1 MPLADPTPRAHSTLI
16 SLLLQGLSPG
26 AHPSLT
32 SEPGSGLSLHQ
43 KTLILDDGRGES
55 GLRVIIKDSRVAVS
69 KGIRLQ
75 GVGGCGVGSVSGA
88 IVKGRTV
95 TRVCSQSFSSW
106 RVFVRAHLE
115 APSFPFS
122 YMKVF
127 CLFV

>member
-16 SLLLQGLSPG
+16 SLLLQSLSLG

-75 GVGGCGVGSVSGA
+75 GDGGVEWGLFPGPLL
-88 IVKGRTV
+88 KGG
-95 TRVCSQSFSSW
+95 Q
-106 RVFVRAHLE
+106 
-115 APSFPFS
+115 
-122 YMKVF
+122 
-127 CLFV
+127 